1 MQSDG
6 NLVLYNALKRQQWSS
21 GTNSNHPAN
30 LILKNDGNLV
40 IIGETGDYVWE
51 TNTTALCSGFIFTI
65 HFS

>member
-21 GTNSNHPAN
+21 GTNSNQPAN

-40 IIGETGDYVWE
+40 INNDAGDSMWT
-51 TNTTALCSGFIFTI
+51 TNTTAACSGLIF
-65 HFS
+65 